1 MTRTVVITGARGN
14 LGTKLRAHFAGLG
27 WTTRLLDRTSGGDP
41 AIVEADLSTYDD
53 AWASHL
59 AGADAV
65 IHFAGDPSPSAS
77 WASVQRL
84 NIDLTQHVYEAAAR
98 HGAKRVVFASS
109 NWTMAGHRFADF
121 PLTTTHEPAPVNPY
135 GVSKLI
141 GEHIGRAF
149 AAHRGVTSISFRIG
163 YCQTGDNI
171 PGPHMGWG
179 LWGQRMWLSNRD
191 LCQAMERAVL
201 AENVPCAVLNLMS
214 DNPGMRWDIETTKR
228 TIGYAPQDGH
238 TAVATPEVADGEATA
253 RETRALQNQL
263 FAIDHSRRW

>member
-1 MTRTVVITGARGN
+1 MTKTVLITGARGN
-14 LGTKLRAHFAGLG
+14 LGTKINAHFTALG
-27 WTTRLLDRTSGGDP
+27 WTTRLLDRASGGNP
-41 AIVEADLSTYDD
+41 AITEADLSVYNDP
-53 AWASHL
+53 WARHF
-59 AGADAV
+59 ANADAI
-65 IHFAGDPSPSAS
+65 IHFAGDSSPSAS

-84 NIDLTQHVYEAAAR
+84 NIDLTQNVYEAAAQ
-98 HGAKRVVFASS
+98 HGACRVIFASS

-149 AAHRGVTSISFRIG
+149 ADHRGISSISFRIG
-163 YCQTGDNI
+163 YCQKAENL

-179 LWGQRMWLSNRD
+179 RWGQQMWLSNRD

-214 DNPGMRWDIETTKR
+214 NNPGMRWDIETTRR

-238 TAVATPEVADGEATA
+238 TPVATPDITEGETTA
-253 RETRALQNQL
+253 RSTRELQNQL
-263 FAIDHSRRW
+263 YAMDHARKW

>member
-1 MTRTVVITGARGN
+1 MTRSIVITGARGN
-14 LGTKLRAHFAGLG
+14 LGTKLRTHFTGMN
-27 WTTRLLDRTSGGDP
+27 WSVRLLDVRSGGDP
-41 AIVEADLSTYDD
+41 AIIEADLSTYSDS
-53 AWASHL
+53 WAKHV
-59 AGADAV
+59 AGADAI
-65 IHFAGDPSPSAS
+65 IHLAGDPSPSAS

-84 NIDLTQHVYEAAAR
+84 NIDLTQNIYEAAAR
-98 HGAKRVVFASS
+98 QGAKRVVFASS

-141 GEHIGRAF
+141 GEHIGHAF
-149 AAHRGVTSISFRIG
+149 AAHRGVSAISFRIG
-163 YCQTGDNI
+163 YCQKAENL

-201 AENVPCAVLNLMS
+201 AEGVDCAVLNLMS

-228 TIGYAPQDGH
+228 TIGYAPRDGH
-238 TAVATPEVADGEATA
+238 TAVATPEIEEGEAAA
-253 RETRALQNQL
+253 RDSRGLQDTL
-263 FAIDHSRRW
+263 HGVDHRRKW